1 MTGFSDLIKN
11 VSKSF
16 IIKLHEIAKQYSFI
30 SLTRV
35 EESIGLSP
43 ITYELELGSRD
54 SHGDFRREPTHAGA
68 TKTETFENI
77 LQSRWNKTDMV
88 EHRSKRIFKNIL

>member
-1 MTGFSDLIKN
+1 MTCFSDLIKN
-11 VSKSF
+11 VPKLF
-16 IIKLHEIAKQYSFI
+16 IFKLLEIAKQYSFM

-68 TKTETFENI
+68 TKTETV
-77 LQSRWNKTDMV
+77 Q
-88 EHRSKRIFKNIL
+88 H